1 MEGQITLFEYEAM
14 INYNEPPRLLEMG
27 QVVFVVNKGDV
38 ERCTV
43 LKNFICGDGGNDRG
57 YCVLKDSLGYGV
69 IHNSEMGQRVF
80 KEEATAKEISEKFL
94 SEHTVIRAQDI
105 NLREIVAY
113 SYIRDI
119 DGKKMIAFYCDIGK
133 GMLYMKDFMT
143 FHHIMKNSDK
153 TIKEFMK
160 EIDEMKG
167 YGVNIEQIEYTPV
180 PKNMYRC
187 SGGSWLYTEARCSY
201 GTR

>member
-1 MEGQITLFEYEAM
+1 MDGQITLFEYEAL
-14 INYNEPPRLLEMG
+14 INCKEPPKLLEVE

-43 LKNFICGDGGNDRG
+43 LKSFICGDGGNDRG
-57 YCVLKDSLGYGV
+57 YCVLKDSGGYDV
-69 IHNSEMGQRVF
+69 IHNSKMGQSVF
-80 KEEATAKEISEKFL
+80 KDEETAKEISEKFL
-94 SEHTVIRAQDI
+94 SEHTVIRASDI
-105 NLREIVAY
+105 ILRDAVTY

-119 DGKKMIAFYCDIGK
+119 DGRKMIAFYCEVGK

-160 EIDEMKG
+160 KIDEMKG
-167 YGVNIEQIEYTPV
+167 YGVEIEQIEYTPV
-180 PKNMYRC
+180 PKNMYLC
-187 SGGSWLYTEARCSY
+187 SGGSWLYTEAGCSY
-201 GTR
+201 GTG